1 MSADPR
7 RGSDLQDFLARCG
20 GQMKERGL
28 VIIWNPTNR
37 KLRRPPFAY
46 SVGLCDRFKR
56 PELLLFGF
64 DEDDSLVI
72 INALVRRYVRSGFAV
87 PLDDPIQRVL
97 TRGPLV
103 VKAACLERV
112 RPYARLAVEY
122 CEYLRLA
129 CSVQQVVVPDGS
141 GKFPWEEGYDVRL
154 DCFQPRL
161 FDQQ

>member
-1 MSADPR
+1 M
-7 RGSDLQDFLARCG
+7 
-20 GQMKERGL
+20 ERGV
-28 VIIWNPTNR
+28 VIVWKATNR

-72 INALVRRYVRSGFAV
+72 INTLVRRYVRSGFAI

-97 TRGPLV
+97 TRGPV
-103 VKAACLERV
+103 IVKVACTERV
-112 RPYARLAVEY
+112 RPYARFAVEY

-129 CSVQQVVVPDGS
+129 CNINQIVVPDGS
-141 GKFPWEEGYDVRL
+141 GKFPWDEGYDARL

-161 FDQQ
+161 FDP